1 MLFNIKIY
9 LNDARIPW
17 PLQGHGWIALLG
29 VLSFLINFIVFYF
42 ICVFFEAILCH
53 EFLFS
58 ILFLWIFNN
67 CLEYEKLFWVWK
79 IALSLLFDY
88 FSNALSYFLYMG
100 NYKWYFI
107 QLNVI
112 LIVVLKKSRCFPFFL
127 DNGIKILYILD
138 WRNEIYGW
146 VYSRCGC

>member
-1 MLFNIKIY
+1 MFIFKMQEYHNFCKLWMNCTIGCTIFFIY
-9 LNDARIPW
+9 FFAFIFYLCFLVAF
-17 PLQGHGWIALLG
+17 LG
-29 VLSFLINFIVFYF
+29 
-42 ICVFFEAILCH
+42 H

-67 CLEYEKLFWVWK
+67 CFEYEKLFWVWK
-79 IALSLLFDY
+79 IALSSLFDY
-88 FSNALSYFLYMG
+88 FSNALSHFLYRS
-100 NYKWYFI
+100 NYKWDII

-138 WRNEIYGW
+138 WRKCDFYGRI
-146 VYSRCGC
+146 YSRFGC